1 MAYLEIP
8 LNGQGAFQDFT
19 ITLEGRTYLL
29 GFNWNTR
36 GNFFAMT
43 VSKEN
48 STPIVEGIAMRL
60 GTSFLSKY
68 QSVDLPPGNF
78 FLWDTT
84 GNIVEPARLDYGQ
97 SVKLMYVE
105 STT

>member
-8 LNGQGAFQDFT
+8 FNGQGAFQDFT
-19 ITLEGRTYLL
+19 ITLEGRAYLL
-29 GFNWNTR
+29 SFNWNTR
-36 GNFFAMT
+36 GNFFSMSI
-43 VSKEN
+43 SKED
-48 STPIVEGIAMRL
+48 STPIAEGIAMRL
-60 GTSFLSKY
+60 GTALFAKY
-68 QSVDLPPGNF
+68 QLVDLPPGDF

-84 GNIVEPARLDYGQ
+84 GNIVEPSRLDYGQ